1 LNIGFL
7 LQLQRH
13 GPLKRAKIN
22 LMEESHSQLSAKFHD
37 LEQLWNPADVAAS
50 EAAYRALLL
59 EGQKLTGRER
69 SYLIELYSLIAR
81 TEAYQEKYAEARSTL
96 EAAEVLLEEQQS
108 FYLVSAKIRWLIEY
122 GRLHILAKT
131 PSQAKKFF
139 SEAWTLSINSA
150 EDYFAVEIA
159 QLLAATE
166 PQKTQQAWITRAI
179 EIAESSP
186 LPKSK
191 KWLGGL
197 YTSLGWKFYDLR
209 QFENALEGFQK
220 SLRHHKAHG
229 SPREQFVAQWSIG
242 KVLRTQGKT
251 EEALS
256 IQQALLAELGI
267 GGARDGRLYEELAEC
282 LQTLKRTT
290 EAQLYFELA
299 YRELSA
305 DEWIQD
311 NQPVKLKRMKDLGK
325 VK

>member
-1 LNIGFL
+1 LNASIL
-7 LQLQRH
+7 HQLQRH
-13 GPLKRAKIN
+13 GPLKRAKNIR
-22 LMEESHSQLSAKFHD
+22 MEDSHSQLLAKFYD
-37 LEQLWNPADVAAS
+37 LEQLWSPADIAAS
-50 EAAYRALLL
+50 EANYRALLL
-59 EGQKLTGRER
+59 DGQKLTGRER

-81 TEAYQEKYAEARSTL
+81 AEAYQEKFTEARDTL
-96 EAAEVLLEEQQS
+96 EIAETILEEEQS
-108 FYLVSAKIRWLIEY
+108 CYLVTAKIRWLIES
-122 GRLHILAKT
+122 GRLYILAKT
-131 PSQAKKFF
+131 PSPAKKYF

-159 QLLAATE
+159 QLLAVTE
-166 PQKTQQAWITRAI
+166 PQKTQQAWIERAI
-179 EIAESSP
+179 DIAESSP

-197 YTSLGWKFYDLR
+197 YTSLGWKLYDLR
-209 QFENALEGFQK
+209 QFESALEAFQK

-229 SPREQFVAQWSIG
+229 SPRERFVAQWSIG
-242 KVLRTQGKT
+242 KVLRTLGKT

-267 GGARDGRLYEELAEC
+267 GGERDGRLYEELAEC

-305 DEWIQD
+305 DEWIKD

>member
-1 LNIGFL
+1 MKDT
-7 LQLQRH
+7 
-13 GPLKRAKIN
+13 P
-22 LMEESHSQLSAKFHD
+22 SQLSTNFHD

-50 EAAYRALLL
+50 EAAYRALLP
-59 EGQKLTGRER
+59 EGQKLAGRER

-81 TEAYQEKYAEARSTL
+81 AEAYQEKFTEARDTL
-96 EAAEVLLEEQQS
+96 ETAETLLEEQQS
-108 FYLVSAKIRWLIEY
+108 FYLVTAKIRWLIES
-122 GRLHILAKT
+122 GRRYILAKT
-131 PSQAKKFF
+131 PSPAKKYF

-166 PQKTQQAWITRAI
+166 PQKTQQAWISRAI

-197 YTSLGWKFYDLR
+197 YTSLGWKLYDLR
-209 QFENALEGFQK
+209 QFESALDAFQK
-220 SLRHHKAHG
+220 ALRHHKAQG
-229 SPREQFVAQWSIG
+229 SPREAFVAQWSIG
-242 KVLRTQGKT
+242 KVLRTLGKT

-256 IQQALLAELGI
+256 IQKTLLAELGI
-267 GGARDGRLYEELAEC
+267 GGERDGRLYEELAEC
-282 LQTLKRTT
+282 LHTLQRTT

-299 YRELSA
+299 YRELSG
-305 DEWIQD
+305 DEWVKD